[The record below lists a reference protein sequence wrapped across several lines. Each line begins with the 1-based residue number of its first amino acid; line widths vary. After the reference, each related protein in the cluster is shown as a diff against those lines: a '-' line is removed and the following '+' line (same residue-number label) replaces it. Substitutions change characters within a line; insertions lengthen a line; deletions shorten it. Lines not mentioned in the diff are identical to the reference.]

1 MHVQFP
7 YGVAAEGHELVDGTL
22 LGMAAVDAAIT
33 SKPSPLYV
41 SGANRTRGGGRH
53 AASSL
58 LTATRPAHEAA
69 VTQRLAAVGVEVNK
83 AMPADE
89 ASPLYVPVPNRR
101 KAMVDKLLERV
112 IPHAG
117 AN

>member
-1 MHVQFP
+1 MRIQIP
-7 YGVAAEGHELVDGTL
+7 YGVALEGHEVVVSKL
-22 LGMAAVDAAIT
+22 LGTAAVDAANT

-41 SGANRTRGGGRH
+41 PGANRTRDGGRH

-69 VTQRLAAVGVEVNK
+69 VTQRLAAVGVEVIK

-89 ASPLYVPVPNRR
+89 ASPLYVPVQNRH
-101 KAMVDKLLERV
+101 KAMVD
-112 IPHAG
+112 
-117 AN
+117 